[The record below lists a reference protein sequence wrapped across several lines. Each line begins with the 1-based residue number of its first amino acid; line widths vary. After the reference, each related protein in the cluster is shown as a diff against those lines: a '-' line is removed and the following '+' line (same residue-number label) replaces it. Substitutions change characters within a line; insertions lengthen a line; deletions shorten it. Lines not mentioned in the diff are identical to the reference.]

1 MYMMVAYLVI
11 IVIIGHWAY
20 MEYVDTYMGVHSTTP
35 AQPQTNADEQPNIY
49 TLLGCVTNRQVGEH
63 HRG

>member
-20 MEYVDTYMGVHSTTP
+20 MEYVDTYMGVHPTTP
-35 AQPQTNADEQPNIY
+35 AQPQTQADEQPNIY
-49 TLLGCVTNRQVGEH
+49 ILL
-63 HRG
+63 